1 MAEKKLNS
9 EPRFRSTYGDL
20 AYDLDYAERKY
31 RLEHAGEEPKE
42 PEKETYIRPA
52 KKQQTQANPTAKPK
66 VRVMPRMS
74 PAMALS
80 CVAVAAVLLMT
91 VLGYIALDRI
101 SRDIVSLKASVSELK
116 QENINLTTKHEL
128 TFDLSSVK
136 AAAEAAGMSKP
147 SSSQVY
153 YLDLASED
161 QVAVYAPK
169 GSLLSTVQ
177 ASVHSLIS
185 NAREYFR

>member
-1 MAEKKLNS
+1 MAESNQNS
-9 EPRFRSTYGDL
+9 ELRFSSTYGDL

-42 PEKETYIRPA
+42 PYIRPA
-52 KKQQTQANPTAKPK
+52 RKEHSQAKPAAKPK
-66 VRVMPRMS
+66 VVSRIN

-91 VLGYIALDRI
+91 VLGYITLDRI
-101 SRDIVSLKASVSELK
+101 SREIVSLKSSVSELK
-116 QENINLTTKHEL
+116 QENIDLTTKHEL

-147 SSSQVY
+147 SSSQIY

-161 QVAVYAPK
+161 QVTVYAPEDTLFAK
-169 GSLLSTVQ
+169 VQ
-177 ASVHSLIS
+177 ASLQSLLG